1 MVASTMNLTDDK
13 RFTLCLQLFF
23 SQTIDMKVLASA
35 GNIRDLLNSDASFAL
50 IHTAMTV
57 T

>member
-1 MVASTMNLTDDK
+1 MSLHFEDVDEVCLMVASTMNLTEDK

-35 GNIRDLLNSDASFAL
+35 GNIRDL
-50 IHTAMTV
+50 
-57 T
+57 